1 MSALC
6 RICPRRCGAPR
17 GQGGIGFCSV
27 PSEIH
32 VARAALHMWEEPVI
46 SGVRG
51 SGTIFFAGCNL
62 RCVFCQNQ
70 KISRSAAGR
79 IYSERELGEAMLAL
93 RDAGAHNVNLVTP
106 THYLPAVVRVLESV
120 KPRLEIPIVWNSGGY
135 ESAEALRMLDGLV
148 DVYLPDVKYFSSEL
162 SARYS
167 FAPDY
172 FEVAM
177 DALREM
183 HRQVGDPRVEIES
196 IELDKETVREVPLI
210 KKGVI
215 VRHLLLP
222 GCRRDSLRIVEE
234 LAKRFSPEDLRLS
247 IMRQYTPDFV
257 DRERYPELARR
268 VTSFEY
274 NSVVNR
280 AAELGFDGYVQSP
293 ESATKDYTPDFDC

>member
-1 MSALC
+1 
-6 RICPRRCGAPR
+6 
-17 GQGGIGFCSV
+17 
-27 PSEIH
+27 
-32 VARAALHMWEEPVI
+32 
-46 SGVRG
+46 
-51 SGTIFFAGCNL
+51 
-62 RCVFCQNQ
+62 
-70 KISRSAAGR
+70 
-79 IYSERELGEAMLAL
+79 
-93 RDAGAHNVNLVTP
+93 
-106 THYLPAVVRVLESV
+106 
-120 KPRLEIPIVWNSGGY
+120 
-135 ESAEALRMLDGLV
+135 MLDGLV

-167 FAPDY
+167 SAPDY

-183 HRQVGDPRVEIES
+183 HRQVGAPRFEIDRS
-196 IELDKETVREVPLI
+196 GGGELLLI
-210 KKGVI
+210 KRGVI

-257 DRERYPELARR
+257 DREAFPELARR

>member
-1 MSALC
+1 
-6 RICPRRCGAPR
+6 
-17 GQGGIGFCSV
+17 
-27 PSEIH
+27 
-32 VARAALHMWEEPVI
+32 
-46 SGVRG
+46 
-51 SGTIFFAGCNL
+51 
-62 RCVFCQNQ
+62 
-70 KISRSAAGR
+70 
-79 IYSERELGEAMLAL
+79 MLAL

-167 FAPDY
+167 SAPDY

-183 HRQVGDPRVEIES
+183 HRQVGAPRFEIDRS
-196 IELDKETVREVPLI
+196 GGGELLLI
-210 KKGVI
+210 KRGVI

-257 DRERYPELARR
+257 DREAFPELARR

-280 AAELGFDGYVQSP
+280 AAELGFDGYVQAA